1 MIYFIGDSLPST
13 KPYTGGGLYGITRLS
28 KPLAKSIIE
37 DNPSMYRRE
46 YSRLRRRLVAE

>member
-13 KPYTGGGLYGITRLS
+13 KPYTGEDSMGIARLS
-28 KPLAKSIIE
+28 KLLAKSIIE